1 MSATSNDSPTVH
13 DTSPSQ
19 WPPLVPGSGPWGQ
32 APHRSTYT
40 WSSWLHILLGMGVPL
55 TSSQVYTWPQ
65 PLAWGSTTQSP
76 QPRPSRR
83 SELWTLHAFG
93 LVVVDL
99 CCICGLMD
107 FKLSVML
114 M

>member
-1 MSATSNDSPTVH
+1 MTCCR
-13 DTSPSQ
+13 
-19 WPPLVPGSGPWGQ
+19 LSGL
-32 APHRSTYT
+32 R
-40 WSSWLHILLGMGVPL
+40 WSLGVERGGKRL
-55 TSSQVYTWPQ
+55 TSLLTRGRRGRMFYR
-65 PLAWGSTTQSP
+65 AWGCCQPAHQVTHGRRRRQLGGQRLRRRSSHQSTRRSQGH
-76 QPRPSRR
+76 RRR

-99 CCICGLMD
+99 RCICGLMD